1 MTNILAIDTSGEAC
15 SVALSVK
22 GEVREIFEV
31 IPRLHARKLLPMV
44 QAILAE
50 SELSLSS
57 LDAVAFGRGPGS
69 FTGLRIC
76 AGVAQGLAFGIDI
89 PTLPVSSLAALAQG
103 VYRTV
108 GAEHIVTLLDARMDE
123 LYVGC
128 YQIVGGTAAL
138 VETQT
143 EELLLSPLQLDQHRP
158 LLISSSAWQGV
169 GDGWRFA
176 DRFPDFARQ
185 VSVIE
190 RPSYPHAQD
199 ILTLA
204 ADALKKG
211 LQVPAEQ
218 ALPVYLRDKTAWRRI
233 GEQ

>member
-22 GEVREIFEV
+22 GEVAEIFEV

-44 QAILAE
+44 QSILAE
-50 SELSLSS
+50 SELTLSS
-57 LDAVAFGRGPGS
+57 LNAIAFGRGPGS

-76 AGVAQGLAFGIDI
+76 AGVAQGLAFGADL

-103 VYRTV
+103 VYRAH
-108 GAEHIVTLLDARMDE
+108 GAEQIMTLLDARMDE
-123 LYVGC
+123 LYFGC
-128 YQIVGGTAAL
+128 YEIKQGLACL
-138 VETQT
+138 L
-143 EELLLSPLQLDQHRP
+143 EEQGEDWLLSPQQLNELVG
-158 LLISSSAWQGV
+158 LLPVPDAWLGV
-169 GDGWRFA
+169 GDGWRFTNQFA
-176 DRFPDFARQ
+176 DFFQQ
-185 VSVIE
+185 VTVIE
-190 RPSYPHAQD
+190 EPVYPHAQD

-204 ADALKKG
+204 HDAFKKG

-233 GEQ
+233 NAQ

>member
-22 GEVREIFEV
+22 GEVTEIFEV

-44 QAILAE
+44 QSILAE
-50 SELSLSS
+50 SELTLSS
-57 LDAVAFGRGPGS
+57 LDAIAFGRGPGS

-76 AGVAQGLAFGIDI
+76 AGVAQGLAFGADL
-89 PTLPVSSLAALAQG
+89 PTLPVSSLAAMAQG
-103 VYRTV
+103 VYRTR
-108 GAEHIVTLLDARMDE
+108 GAGQIVTLLDARMDE
-123 LYVGC
+123 LYLGC
-128 YQIVGGTAAL
+128 YEIKQGVARLLEVQG
-138 VETQT
+138 EDR
-143 EELLLSPLQLDQHRP
+143 LLSPQQLNDLAE
-158 LLISSSAWQGV
+158 LLPSPDVWLGV

-176 DRFPDFARQ
+176 DQFPEFAGPLT
-185 VSVIE
+185 VTEEPVH
-190 RPSYPHAQD
+190 PHAQD

-204 ADALKKG
+204 HDALKKG

-233 GEQ
+233 HEQ